1 MTALLQAMPPRM
13 PLFTAPYPRSETS
26 RATAL
31 NFRDVMVA
39 MSYLDD
45 NTLRID
51 CSGTVWLGQG
61 CSKTW
66 FGETGVSGWLEKG
79 SYYLSKGLLRDN
91 KNSWPCMQT
100 VLQEA
105 FEAKIRIEYEHV
117 FLGKMYMLLL
127 SWTEGDKTAGYEHR
141 PMLLS
146 FPTSHCNMEGK
157 QLKPGHGGQETLENW
172 INWELGRHYDIEGK
186 VLIARFK
193 SQML

>member
-13 PLFTAPYPRSETS
+13 PLFTAPYPRSEDT
-26 RATAL
+26 L

-51 CSGTVWLGQG
+51 CSGTFKG
-61 CSKTW
+61 
-66 FGETGVSGWLEKG
+66 LEKG

-117 FLGKMYMLLL
+117 KMYMLLL
-127 SWTEGDKTAGYEHR
+127 SWTEGDKNGGIRTQADG
-141 PMLLS
+141 
-146 FPTSHCNMEGK
+146 HCNMEGK